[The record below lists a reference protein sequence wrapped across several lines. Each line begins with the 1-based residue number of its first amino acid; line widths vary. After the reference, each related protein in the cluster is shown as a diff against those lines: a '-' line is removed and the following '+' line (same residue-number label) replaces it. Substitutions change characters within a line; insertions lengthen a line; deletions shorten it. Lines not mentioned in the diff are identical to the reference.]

1 MKFVHPVNESVKKLL
16 EVAAQEDVDI
26 NVVPTFPDKARKTL
40 SCIVQA
46 TDTDRFGII
55 SVNVEGVDGDVNHFV
70 FNGKLY
76 DYCRAEGFT
85 KEQMVSD
92 SSFDGKVLNRRDR
105 DDFINFIVNG

>member
-1 MKFVHPVNESVKKLL
+1 MKFVHPVNDSVKKLL

-46 TDTDRFGII
+46 TDTERIGII
-55 SVNVEGVDGDVNHFV
+55 SVKGESVDGDVSHFV

-76 DYCRAEGFT
+76 DYCRA
-85 KEQMVSD
+85 
-92 SSFDGKVLNRRDR
+92 
-105 DDFINFIVNG
+105 